1 MWSTIRQVPEHVSTL
16 ASRLNRFQDVIIA
29 RIFEKW
35 AVDFTYLAFAF
46 VFFYF
51 GIQKPAPVDSP
62 VRVPVSVFVDDLS
75 SLLSVLVQT
84 QVQIPLEWAMVFIGA
99 YEMFLGLLF
108 LFRRIRVAFWLFFLH
123 QAVGFI
129 AIFWAYDVVFQ
140 PPWLSIGGLD
150 IPWALGGFSAFVLKN
165 VVFIGAFMFLAS
177 AELGA
182 NQATEA
188 RATTENGDF

>member
-1 MWSTIRQVPEHVSTL
+1 MRALIRQVSDRVSTL
-16 ASRLNRFQDVIIA
+16 VSRHDRFQDAIVA
-29 RIFEKW
+29 RVFERW
-35 AVDFTYLAFAF
+35 AVDFTYVAFAF

-75 SLLSVLVQT
+75 SLLTVLVQT
-84 QVQIPLEWAMVFIGA
+84 QVQIPLEWAMIFIGA

-108 LFRRIRVAFWLFFLH
+108 LFKRIRLAFWLFMFH
-123 QAVGFI
+123 QLVGFI

-140 PPWLSIGGLD
+140 PPWLSIGGVD
-150 IPWALGGFSAFVLKN
+150 FPWALGAFSAFVLKN
-165 VVFIGAFMFLAS
+165 VVFIGAFMFLAC

-182 NQATEA
+182 NEA
-188 RATTENGDF
+188 DPMAENDDS

>member
-1 MWSTIRQVPEHVSTL
+1 MWSFIRQVSEHVSTL
-16 ASRLNRFQDVIIA
+16 ASRHHRFQDVIVA
-29 RIFEKW
+29 GVFERW
-35 AVDFTYLAFAF
+35 AVGFTYVAFAF

-62 VRVPVSVFVDDLS
+62 VRVPVSVFVEDLS
-75 SLLSVLVQT
+75 SLLSMLVQT
-84 QVQIPLEWAMVFIGA
+84 QVQIPLKWAIILIGA

-108 LFRRIRVAFWLFFLH
+108 LFRRIRLAFWLFFLH
-123 QAVGFI
+123 QIIGFI
-129 AIFWAYDVVFQ
+129 AIFLAYDVVFQ

-150 IPWALGGFSAFVLKN
+150 IPWALGAFSAFVLKN

-182 NQATEA
+182 NEA
-188 RATTENGDF
+188 KEAGKTSEQGDS